1 MHSSRNLRLLR
12 ASFTMADSKPK
23 RLALWT
29 CARSLSTAMVM
40 SFGNYGN
47 VEVFNEMYTG
57 ACAFGPDR
65 KMGVEL
71 PFPVEESLTF
81 ENVKSQM
88 EADYPNKDLVFI
100 KDHAAGMFG
109 HYDQLPDGFTHA
121 FIIRNPEKTIASG
134 VKLAAK
140 TNFSPEEYLQT
151 YKIFANFDGY
161 AFGDLVALADHIEK
175 VLGQPLVI
183 LDADDLQR
191 DPEKML
197 RLFCK
202 AVGLPFRESLL
213 KWEPIE
219 EIPWHNSQSL
229 LTIHKA
235 NGAYEAALKSTGW
248 ITGEPKPADLSQ
260 LPQIVLNAIEEAR
273 PFYQTLYEKRLMP
286 DD

>member
-1 MHSSRNLRLLR
+1 
-12 ASFTMADSKPK
+12 MADSKPK
-23 RLALWT
+23 RIALWAV
-29 CARSLSTAMVM
+29 ARSLSTAMVM

-47 VEVFNEMYTG
+47 VEVFNELYAG
-57 ACAFGPDR
+57 ASAFGPDR
-65 KMGVEL
+65 NMSFSL
-71 PFPVEESLTF
+71 PFSMEESLTL
-81 ENVKSQM
+81 ENVKSQL
-88 EADYPNKDLVFI
+88 EADYPTRDLVFL
-100 KDHAAGMFG
+100 KDHSAGIYG
-109 HYDQLPDGFTHA
+109 HYGKLPDGFTHA

-134 VKLAAK
+134 LKLAQKSNMSA
-140 TNFSPEEYLQT
+140 EQYLQT
-151 YKIFANFDGY
+151 VKIFTKFDGF
-161 AFGDLVALADHIEK
+161 AFGDSVALAEHVEK
-175 VLGQPLVI
+175 VLGQRLVI

-219 EIPWHNSQSL
+219 DIPWHNSQAL

-248 ITGEPKPADLSQ
+248 IKGEPKPADLSQ
-260 LPQIVLNAIEEAR
+260 LPQQALDAIEEAR
-273 PFYQTLYEKRLMP
+273 PYYQTLYEKRLRP